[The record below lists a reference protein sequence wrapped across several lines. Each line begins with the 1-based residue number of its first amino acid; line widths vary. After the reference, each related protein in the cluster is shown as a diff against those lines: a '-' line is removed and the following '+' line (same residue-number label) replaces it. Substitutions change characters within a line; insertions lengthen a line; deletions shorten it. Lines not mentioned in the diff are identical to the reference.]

1 MKLLSVATLLLAAP
15 LVSAASLSSFFDP
28 SQATIRGD
36 PVKEP
41 PVNGKNPLEFCD
53 DPENHILQIDHVDLD
68 PNPPKAYVG
77 PSSNL
82 LIDIKTPDTDLHSFS
97 LVDKP

>member
-36 PVKEP
+36 PVKEH

-53 DPENHILQIDHVDLD
+53 NPENHILQIDHVDLD

-82 LIDIKTPDTDLHSFS
+82 QIDIKTPDTD
-97 LVDKP
+97 

>member
-1 MKLLSVATLLLAAP
+1 MKFLSVATLLLAAP

-28 SQATIRGD
+28 SQAPIRVNPAEEH
-36 PVKEP
+36 PVA
-41 PVNGKNPLEFCD
+41 GKNPLEFCD
-53 DPENHILQIDHVDLD
+53 NPENHILQIDHVDLD

-82 LIDIKTPDTDLHSFS
+82 QIDLNTPDTDLYSFS
-97 LVDKP
+97 LVVKP